1 MSFSK
6 QLAKHLNEIYF
17 GGNWTESNMTDQ
29 LSGTTWKQATTKV
42 HDLNTIATLTFHVSY
57 YVTALLNVLH
67 GKPLNAKDS
76 NSFDHPPIQSQK
88 DWDQL
93 LDNIRA
99 EAKEAVALI
108 EKMDD
113 SKLDETFVDT
123 KYGNYFRNILG
134 IIEHMH
140 YHLGQIVIIKKLVF
154 NQGK

>member
-1 MSFSK
+1 M
-6 QLAKHLNEIYF
+6 
-17 GGNWTESNMTDQ
+17 
-29 LSGTTWKQATTKV
+29 
-42 HDLNTIATLTFHVSY
+42 SY

-67 GKPLNAKDS
+67 GKPLDAKDS

-93 LDNIRA
+93 LDKIST

-113 SKLDETFVDT
+113 SKLDETFVDK

-140 YHLGQIVIIKKLVF
+140 YHLGQIVVIKKLLF
-154 NQGK
+154 TQEK

>member
-17 GGNWTESNMTDQ
+17 GGNWTESNLTNQ
-29 LSGTTWKQATTKV
+29 LSDVTWKQATTKV

-67 GKPLNAKDS
+67 SKPLDAKDS
-76 NSFDHPPIQSQK
+76 NSFDHPPIKSQK
-88 DWDQL
+88 DWDRL
-93 LDNIRA
+93 LENIRA

-113 SKLDETFVDT
+113 SKLDETFVDK

-140 YHLGQIVIIKKLVF
+140 YHLGQIVVIKKLLF
-154 NQGK
+154 TQDK

>member
-140 YHLGQIVIIKKLVF
+140 YHLAQIVIIKKLVF

>member
-1 MSFSK
+1 MSFAK
-6 QLAKHLNEIYF
+6 QLAKHLHEIHF
-17 GGNWTESNMTDQ
+17 GGNWTESNLTDQ
-29 LSGTTWKQATTKV
+29 LRGTTWKQVTTKL

-67 GKPLNAKDS
+67 GKPLDAKDS

-93 LDNIRA
+93 LDKISA